1 MTMQQGPE
9 APGSLTVGAHLE
21 SAPNRLT
28 LLLDIGMSNDPIGD
42 DEIRRTASVSLPVHI
57 DLNAMLVAL
66 SGLCPSCALTVKAE
80 ETHEGVE
87 LTIIPDDESNPTDI
101 PVPVKPK
108 SLRVFQN
115 PPPSDGEGPPTEIL
129 LAMEAAGI
137 HPIPLV
143 AEFRDPE
150 VVDALIA
157 LASHRHSVWPENPIG
172 GRASNDSRFRLE
184 LRSGLHASW
193 SVAKQVMVAAD
204 NGDILEVEVRTDPR
218 DGEVQFYVAFRQEG
232 KDTMEVAAIRGG
244 EIEYPNTGED
254 CAHASDCK

>member
-28 LLLDIGMSNDPIGD
+28 LLLDIGMSNGPIGD

-87 LTIIPDDESNPTDI
+87 LTIIPEDESNPTDI

-129 LAMEAAGI
+129 LAMEVAGI

-143 AEFRDPE
+143 AEFRNPE

-157 LASHRHSVWPENPIG
+157 TLASHRHSVWPENPIWRVG
-172 GRASNDSRFRLE
+172 TPDTAQRPCSCWHCGDHAGTRCSCPPCRCVGCPNSVCAGCGQGPVVSN
-184 LRSGLHASW
+184 
-193 SVAKQVMVAAD
+193 QPAAHCAECFKAQSKPGAGPGC
-204 NGDILEVEVRTDPR
+204 GD
-218 DGEVQFYVAFRQEG
+218 
-232 KDTMEVAAIRGG
+232 
-244 EIEYPNTGED
+244 
-254 CAHASDCK
+254 